1 MKLSS
6 ILKDYPVLSVSDRPI
21 AEAFLSG
28 QMEQQIHS
36 IDYDSRRVSAGSL
49 FFCLPG
55 AHADGHRFAPLAYAA
70 GCRAFVCSRRLVSLP
85 EDAVQILVENPRHA
99 LACLSASFYG
109 RPAEKLTV
117 IGITGTSVAVLTFGV
132 ILLFAHMMSSP
143 LTAFTRKMQDTTVRN
158 LHEESFEIEQIP
170 FREIQILYTE
180 FFRMRQRLDTMI
192 ENEIALKTLQS
203 KERLSYLQEQIN
215 PHFLYNTLNSIGI
228 MGADVGDDRIYDSCQ
243 MLARVLKY
251 AITEKESSYATFEEE
266 LENTERYL
274 QLMKLR
280 FEDKLKFQIFCEEE
294 VKKQK
299 TLRIVLQPFVE
310 NIFEHG
316 FDASHRELSIV
327 IRGYIR
333 NGNWIISIMDNG
345 AGMPEKALEEMKL
358 EIAERIKQAKSPEP
372 LKENENIGIKNTLV
386 RMALYYGDSFRY
398 SVNNLAG
405 GGFIV
410 TLEGKEGEIS

>member
-1 MKLSS
+1 
-6 ILKDYPVLSVSDRPI
+6 
-21 AEAFLSG
+21 
-28 QMEQQIHS
+28 
-36 IDYDSRRVSAGSL
+36 
-49 FFCLPG
+49 
-55 AHADGHRFAPLAYAA
+55 
-70 GCRAFVCSRRLVSLP
+70 
-85 EDAVQILVENPRHA
+85 
-99 LACLSASFYG
+99 
-109 RPAEKLTV
+109 
-117 IGITGTSVAVLTFGV
+117 
-132 ILLFAHMMSSP
+132 
-143 LTAFTRKMQDTTVRN
+143 
-158 LHEESFEIEQIP
+158 
-170 FREIQILYTE
+170 
-180 FFRMRQRLDTMI
+180 
-192 ENEIALKTLQS
+192 
-203 KERLSYLQEQIN
+203 
-215 PHFLYNTLNSIGI
+215 

-251 AITEKESSYATFEEE
+251 AITEKESSYATFEED

-372 LKENENIGIKNTLV
+372 LRENENIGIKNTLV